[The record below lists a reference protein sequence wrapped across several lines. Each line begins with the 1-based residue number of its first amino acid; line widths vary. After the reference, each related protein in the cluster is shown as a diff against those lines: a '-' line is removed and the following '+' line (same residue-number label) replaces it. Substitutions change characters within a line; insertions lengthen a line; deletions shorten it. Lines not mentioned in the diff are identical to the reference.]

1 MRGTRQKAVKNG
13 CNGFVLSPS
22 GYPGG
27 RLIAMKE
34 VEDLRKDLWEKTRE
48 KEEAL
53 VQLESHRPV
62 RACNFTRSPRHNARS
77 L

>member
-1 MRGTRQKAVKNG
+1 
-13 CNGFVLSPS
+13 
-22 GYPGG
+22 
-27 RLIAMKE
+27 MKE